1 MAGKSL
7 FLSYTVVSHIQLFI
21 HGLIFNWVIP
31 HSAINS
37 IKNYT
42 DVYVHYSS
50 ITHTDTTQ
58 NIQGQDQAYFI
69 LRADTTTV
77 AE

>member
-37 IKNYT
+37 II
-42 DVYVHYSS
+42 HYSS